1 MAQATVTVDRQS
13 PTSSDIDEGEGVEEE
28 DHEGTASA
36 GRFMCTPQSF
46 PPTPISRAHVMT
58 RYSQFSDD
66 ILFLARDHLRLDQHT
81 TCEDETTRLTADFLR
96 RQERLAVLNNH
107 DAADGIRLTCGQ
119 HCATKVGST
128 LYSSIRAM
136 VPVLRNRYVFFQI
149 SVMVQEL
156 LPSLSIG
163 LSTPEMPL
171 STLVGAFSNSVGLCS
186 TGQILMSTRW
196 FGNPGDNCY
205 GSGSTVGVLVYLDG
219 SNPIRSWDGDMVR
232 ALVTFTVDGQ
242 SVKI

>member
-1 MAQATVTVDRQS
+1 
-13 PTSSDIDEGEGVEEE
+13 
-28 DHEGTASA
+28 
-36 GRFMCTPQSF
+36 
-46 PPTPISRAHVMT
+46 
-58 RYSQFSDD
+58 
-66 ILFLARDHLRLDQHT
+66 
-81 TCEDETTRLTADFLR
+81 
-96 RQERLAVLNNH
+96 QERLAVLNAH
-107 DAADGIRLTCGQ
+107 DAADGIALTCGQ
-119 HCATKVGST
+119 HCATKIGSA

-156 LPSLSIG
+156 LPSLGIG

-196 FGNPGDNCY
+196 FGFPGEYCF

-219 SNPIRSWDGDMVR
+219 SRPFRSWDGDMVR
-232 ALVTFTVDGQ
+232 ALVTFTVDGRLVQ
-242 SVKI
+242 VTAPPCPPAPAMAAAGAPGHTGGGI